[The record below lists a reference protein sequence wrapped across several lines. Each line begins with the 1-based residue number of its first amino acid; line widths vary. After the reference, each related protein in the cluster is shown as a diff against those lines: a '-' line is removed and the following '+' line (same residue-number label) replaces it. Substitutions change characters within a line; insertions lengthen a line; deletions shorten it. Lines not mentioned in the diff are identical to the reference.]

1 MGSTIKIGIADD
13 HKVFRQG
20 IASLLRNEKNID
32 VMFEAENGEEILK
45 TLGDGI
51 IPDIILC
58 DIRMPVMDGIEATS
72 IIKMRYPQIK
82 IIILTMHEDEEY
94 FYHLIRLGVSGY
106 LLKNCSIDEM
116 ATALHKVADGK
127 PYYSPEIMSFFT
139 RKKTERVEKE
149 PFNDEPINFT
159 DREMEILTM
168 ICSGFTNEEIADAID
183 ISVRTVD
190 GHRAKLIKK
199 ADAKN
204 TAHLVTLAFKNKW
217 VLPDKLAI

>member
-1 MGSTIKIGIADD
+1 MSYSIKIGIADD

-20 IASLLRNEKNID
+20 IASLLRNEKDID
-32 VMFEAENGEEILK
+32 ILFEAENGEEILK
-45 TLGDGI
+45 SLGDGI
-51 IPDIILC
+51 IPDILLC

-72 IIKMRYPQIK
+72 IIKMRYPQVK
-82 IIILTMHEDEEY
+82 IVILTMHEDEEY

-116 ATALHKVADGK
+116 ASAIHKVADGK
-127 PYYSPEIMSFFT
+127 PYYSPEIMNFFT
-139 RKKTERVEKE
+139 RKKTENTEKKIITS
-149 PFNDEPINFT
+149 EPIAFS

-168 ICSGFTNEEIADAID
+168 ICSGFTNEEIANAID

-199 ADAKN
+199 AEAKN
-204 TAHLVTLAFKNKW
+204 TAHLVT
-217 VLPDKLAI
+217 